1 LKKTRYDAS
10 QGHPD
15 FADLAIVPQNEFRDE
30 RLQVE
35 MARMSEDLATTN
47 ERRERQRFRI
57 NAPVTLFIGDREI
70 PAYTRDL
77 SNRGAYLYVA
87 LSDSTEI
94 DSEFEFTVDLPPEV
108 TFATCCQIRCR
119 GQAVRTE
126 DAAMSLTGMAVEILE
141 YSIFRGELSSA

>member
-1 LKKTRYDAS
+1 LKLPTNDAS

-15 FADLAIVPQNEFRDE
+15 FADLAIAPQNEFRYE

-35 MARMSEDLATTN
+35 MAPMSNDLTTAGD
-47 ERRERQRFRI
+47 RRERQRFRI

-126 DAAMSLTGMAVEILE
+126 GAAMSLTGMAVEILE
-141 YSIFRGELSSA
+141 YSIFRGESSTA

>member
-1 LKKTRYDAS
+1 VA
-10 QGHPD
+10 
-15 FADLAIVPQNEFRDE
+15 QNELRDE

-35 MARMSEDLATTN
+35 MAYMTEDPTTAID
-47 ERRERQRFRI
+47 RRERQRFKI

-77 SNRGAYLYVA
+77 SNQGAYLYVA
-87 LSDSTEI
+87 LSDSIEI
-94 DSEFEFTVDLPPEV
+94 DREFEFTVDLPPEV

-126 DAAMSLTGMAVEILE
+126 GAAMSLTGMAVEILE
-141 YSIFRGELSSA
+141 YSIFRGALSTP

>member
-1 LKKTRYDAS
+1 MPMNDGS

-15 FADLAIVPQNEFRDE
+15 FADLAIVPSNEFRNKQ
-30 RLQVE
+30 LQVE
-35 MARMSEDLATTN
+35 VARMSEDLATGN
-47 ERRERQRFRI
+47 DRRERQRFRI

-87 LSDSTEI
+87 LSDSAPI

-126 DAAMSLTGMAVEILE
+126 GAAMSLTGMAVEILE
-141 YSIFRGELSSA
+141 YSIFRGTLSTA

>member
-1 LKKTRYDAS
+1 MPRYNDS

-15 FADLAIVPQNEFRDE
+15 FADQAIVAQNKFREE

-35 MARMSEDLATTN
+35 VACMSEELATVN
-47 ERRERQRFRI
+47 DRRERQRFRI

-77 SNRGAYLYVA
+77 SNRGAYFYVA
-87 LSDSTEI
+87 LSDSAEI

-108 TFATCCQIRCR
+108 TFAACCQIRCR
-119 GQAVRTE
+119 GLAVRTE
-126 DAAMSLTGMAVEILE
+126 GAAMSLTGMAVEILE
-141 YSIFRGELSSA
+141 YSIFRGAVSPA

>member
-1 LKKTRYDAS
+1 MEIAALGEPGK
-10 QGHPD
+10 
-15 FADLAIVPQNEFRDE
+15 E
-30 RLQVE
+30 RLQAEKTYMDKDVKT
-35 MARMSEDLATTN
+35 ATD
-47 ERRERQRFRI
+47 RRERQRFRI

-87 LSDSTEI
+87 LSESTQI
-94 DSEFEFTVDLPPEV
+94 DREFEFTVDLPPEV

-126 DAAMSLTGMAVEILE
+126 GAAMSLTGMAVEILE
-141 YSIFRGELSSA
+141 YSIFRGAMLNS

>member
-1 LKKTRYDAS
+1 VA
-10 QGHPD
+10 
-15 FADLAIVPQNEFRDE
+15 QNEYREE

-35 MARMSEDLATTN
+35 MARMSEELRAAN

-77 SNRGAYLYVA
+77 SNRGVYLYVA
-87 LSDSTEI
+87 LSDSAEI
-94 DSEFEFTVDLPPEV
+94 DREFEFTVDLPPEV
-108 TFATCCQIRCR
+108 TFATCCQIRCK

-126 DAAMSLTGMAVEILE
+126 GAAMSLTGMAVEILE
-141 YSIFRGELSSA
+141 YSIFRGALSAN

>member
-1 LKKTRYDAS
+1 MPGNNTV
-10 QGHPD
+10 QGYP
-15 FADLAIVPQNEFRDE
+15 ALAEMEIAALGEPGKE
-30 RLQVE
+30 RLQAEKTYMDKDVKT
-35 MARMSEDLATTN
+35 ATD
-47 ERRERQRFRI
+47 RRERQRFRI

-87 LSDSTEI
+87 LSDSTQI
-94 DSEFEFTVDLPPEV
+94 DREFEFTVDLPPEV

-126 DAAMSLTGMAVEILE
+126 GAAMSLTGMAVEILE
-141 YSIFRGELSSA
+141 YSIFRGAMLNS

>member
-1 LKKTRYDAS
+1 MPGNNTV
-10 QGHPD
+10 QGYP
-15 FADLAIVPQNEFRDE
+15 ALAEMEIAALGETGKE
-30 RLQVE
+30 RLQAEKTYMDKDVTT
-35 MARMSEDLATTN
+35 ATD
-47 ERRERQRFRI
+47 RRERQRFRI

-87 LSDSTEI
+87 LSDSTQI
-94 DSEFEFTVDLPPEV
+94 DREFEFTVDLPPEV

-126 DAAMSLTGMAVEILE
+126 GAAMSLTGMAVEILE
-141 YSIFRGELSSA
+141 YSIFRGVMLNS